1 MRVFPLKVHFW
12 SPSWGIQAASPPS
25 QPASQPAW
33 LALWGVKIDQNRS
46 KMHFR
51 SCFYNPSYRIVAFPV
66 VKVNPSYRIVA
77 FPVVKVNPSYRIVA
91 FIRVFPFKVQANQP
105 ASQPAKIPSYRI
117 CWPFSMRFHVQIAIR
132 PIELSLL
139 PW

>member
-105 ASQPAKIPSYRI
+105 ASQPASQNT
-117 CWPFSMRFHVQIAIR
+117 VV
-132 PIELSLL
+132 
-139 PW
+139 